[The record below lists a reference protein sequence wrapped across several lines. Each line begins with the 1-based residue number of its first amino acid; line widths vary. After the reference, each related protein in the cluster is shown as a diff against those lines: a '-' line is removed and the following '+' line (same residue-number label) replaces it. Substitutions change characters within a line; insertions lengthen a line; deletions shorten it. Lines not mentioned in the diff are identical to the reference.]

1 MGENEEKKILIQN
14 IVDCIGSMNNIDINR
29 NILKND
35 LINGKKFKENEI
47 ENLLNEVFNGK
58 ETIQKQDALNK
69 LSSLF
74 QSGNI
79 SNNENINLVK
89 PTNNLN
95 LPKIDFKIKEHK
107 NLDLKKNDNNEIRK
121 VQSVKNE
128 QFSNKLLDKIK
139 DFKNELLSNDN
150 NNNNIKRNE
159 TNNFRERIE
168 KLNNNDNSII
178 KKNKNQIQKN
188 DVNDIKGK
196 INSLKKRTIDNKK
209 DPFEDINNM
218 LNNFKNKK

>member
-128 QFSNKLLDKIK
+128 RFSNKLLDKIK

-150 NNNNIKRNE
+150 NNNIKRNE

-168 KLNNNDNSII
+168 KLNKNDNNII

>member
-1 MGENEEKKILIQN
+1 MGENEEKNILIQN

-29 NILKND
+29 NLLKND

-107 NLDLKKNDNNEIRK
+107 NLDLKKK
-121 VQSVKNE
+121 
-128 QFSNKLLDKIK
+128 
-139 DFKNELLSNDN
+139 
-150 NNNNIKRNE
+150 
-159 TNNFRERIE
+159 
-168 KLNNNDNSII
+168 
-178 KKNKNQIQKN
+178 
-188 DVNDIKGK
+188 
-196 INSLKKRTIDNKK
+196 
-209 DPFEDINNM
+209 
-218 LNNFKNKK
+218 

>member
-95 LPKIDFKIKEHK
+95 LQKIDFKIKEHK

-150 NNNNIKRNE
+150 NNNIKRNE

-168 KLNNNDNSII
+168 KLNKNDNNII